1 MMNRDRRRFFLFS
14 RRPGEYLPLF
24 WLAGAF
30 VLGFLWSLAYASGL
44 VAEEPLPW
52 PAGRLMFAFYGHAGV
67 RLGPPHPVFL
77 CGGKQEPVDETRRM
91 ALACLRCAG
100 VGDYCRGEWERRA
113 PDAF

>member
-1 MMNRDRRRFFLFS
+1 MMNRTAAVFFLFS

-52 PAGRLMFAFYGHAGV
+52 PAGRLMFAFYGMLVYGWA
-67 RLGPPHPVFL
+67 LPVLFSFA
-77 CGGKQEPVDETRRM
+77 KQEPVDETRRM

-100 VGDYCRGEWERRA
+100 VGDYCRGKWERRA

>member
-1 MMNRDRRRFFLFS
+1 MMNRTAAVFFLFS

-52 PAGRLMFAFYGHAGV
+52 PAGRLMFAFYGMLVYGWALPVLFSFAAGS
-67 RLGPPHPVFL
+67 RSRWIKPV
-77 CGGKQEPVDETRRM
+77 
-91 ALACLRCAG
+91 
-100 VGDYCRGEWERRA
+100 
-113 PDAF
+113 